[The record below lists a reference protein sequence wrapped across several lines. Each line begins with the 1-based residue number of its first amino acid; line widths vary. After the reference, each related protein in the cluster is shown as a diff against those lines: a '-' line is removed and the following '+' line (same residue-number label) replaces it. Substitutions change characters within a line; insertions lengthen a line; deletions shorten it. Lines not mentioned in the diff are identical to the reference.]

1 MSAQIYH
8 PQLTEP
14 SLDGLLKRYPEG
26 RRRQRMEPFYR
37 NMVAETMGL
46 LLPSSIYDELT
57 LHSAPHLA
65 AWAAPSTVAFYV
77 AICTLGAEL
86 DVKMHQLVESD
97 MAAAAILNEVAL
109 AVMVAFTRDLHEH
122 IRQQTAQRNQK
133 AGAAYRPGLGRWPLE
148 LQRTIF
154 ATLPADQI
162 GVQLT
167 PELLMLPAF
176 STSLII
182 PVRSL

>member
-1 MSAQIYH
+1 MTAQIYV
-8 PQLTEP
+8 PELIQP

-37 NMVAETMGL
+37 NMAAEITRVARPT
-46 LLPSSIYDELT
+46 SVYAELFVAD
-57 LHSAPHLA
+57 APHLF
-65 AWAAPSTVAFYV
+65 AWTAPTTVSFYLAV
-77 AICTLGAEL
+77 CTLGAEL
-86 DVKMHQLVESD
+86 DVAMRRRVESD
-97 MAAAAILNEVAL
+97 MAEAAIMNEVAL
-109 AVMVAFTRDLHEH
+109 AVMTTFTRDLHGI

-133 AGAAYRPGLGRWPLE
+133 AGPAYRPGLGRWPLE

-154 ATLPADQI
+154 SVLPTDRI

-167 PELLMLPAF
+167 NELLMLPAF